1 MSEKPVPVFT
11 FRVGAV
17 KAAVWENKSEEG
29 KVSRAISLVRAYKD
43 EHDQWHETNSY
54 FPDDLPK
61 LELAARKAYEF
72 IQCGK
77 PVERQEETF
86 AEKVG
91 GDASRR
97 KGAGK

>member
-1 MSEKPVPVFT
+1 MSDKPVPVFT
-11 FRVGAV
+11 ARVGSV
-17 KAAVWENKSEEG
+17 KAAVWENKSDDG
-29 KVSRAISLVRAYKD
+29 KTSRAVSLVRTYKD

-77 PVERQEETF
+77 PAERQQETF
-86 AEKVG
+86 TEKVS
-91 GDASRR
+91 GDAGRR
-97 KGAGK
+97 KGAAK